1 MIHSTPPGINARYV
15 MTDGHNYA
23 LRRCVG
29 AAAHRA
35 RSTELRNM
43 RVFHS
48 HSHCAAI
55 KRCLRCKN
63 GTSRHKKKK
72 KSTKRYFLMET
83 ASLLF
88 LTMLCASALRFDK
101 KIVSSVL
108 QYFLLEYAVRHP
120 QPAAATYI
128 FQFLL
133 QAFFRAEKWNSSIC
147 ENLL

>member
-29 AAAHRA
+29 AAAYRA

-63 GTSRHKKKK
+63 GTSRHKKKNP
-72 KSTKRYFLMET
+72 
-83 ASLLF
+83 
-88 LTMLCASALRFDK
+88 
-101 KIVSSVL
+101 
-108 QYFLLEYAVRHP
+108 HP

-133 QAFFRAEKWNSSIC
+133 QAFFRAEK
-147 ENLL
+147 